1 MERLDRFM
9 AAANAAYYATHDPF
23 ADFTTAPEISQVF
36 GELLGLWAAVVW
48 QQMGRPA
55 PVLLAEAGPGRGTL
69 MADALRAI
77 GQAAGDFAAALR
89 LHLVETSPRLRAEQA
104 ARLPGAAWHECLV
117 DLPRGPLILL
127 ANEFLDAL
135 PIRQFVRRAGS
146 WRERYV
152 AAGAF
157 IECPLTDPPF
167 DLPDDLAEGAVME
180 VNEAARAAVAEL
192 AARLAEGGGVALF
205 LDYGPERSAPGD
217 SFQAIRAGRPADPL
231 LAPGSAD
238 LTAHVDFAALA
249 RRARDV
255 GAAVFGP
262 LAQGIFLARLGLS
275 ERAQRLARGRT
286 PEQAAAVLAGVE
298 RLALPAR
305 MGRLFKALAIA
316 HPGLSEL
323 PGFPA

>member
-9 AAANAAYYATHDPF
+9 AAANAAYYANHDPF

-77 GQAAGDFAAALR
+77 GQVAGDFAAALR

-104 ARLPGAAWHECLV
+104 ARLPSATWHERLA
-117 DLPRGPLILL
+117 DLPQGPLILL

-146 WRERYV
+146 WRERHV

-157 IECPLTDPPF
+157 IECPLTDLPF
-167 DLPDDLAEGAVME
+167 DLPDDLTEGAVIE
-180 VNEAARAAVAEL
+180 VNEVARAAVADL
-192 AARLAEGGGVALF
+192 AARLAQSGGAALF
-205 LDYGPERSAPGD
+205 LDYGPEGSAAGD

-231 LAPGSAD
+231 RAPGSAD

-275 ERAQRLARGRT
+275 ERARRLARERT
-286 PEQAAAVLAGVE
+286 PEQAAAIFAGVE
-298 RLALPAR
+298 RLAAPDR

-323 PGFPA
+323 PGFAA